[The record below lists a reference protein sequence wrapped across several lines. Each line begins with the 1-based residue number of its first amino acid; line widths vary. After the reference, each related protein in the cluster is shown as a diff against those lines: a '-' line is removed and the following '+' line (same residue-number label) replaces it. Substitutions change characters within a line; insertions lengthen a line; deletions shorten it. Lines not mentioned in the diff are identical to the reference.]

1 MKKISFLL
9 FLAATAL
16 LSSCNYQNNNQIV
29 QDDVN
34 EGNERIYGD
43 GPEAP
48 ARQLAKEYEATP
60 EDVARAAKIKE
71 TLYGE

>member
-9 FLAATAL
+9 FVAATAL
-16 LSSCNYQNNNQIV
+16 LSSCDYQKNNTIK

-34 EGNERIYGD
+34 EGNERVYGD

>member
-1 MKKISFLL
+1 MKRINVLL
-9 FLAATAL
+9 LIAATAV
-16 LSSCNYQNNNQIV
+16 LSSCNYQKNNTIK

-48 ARQLAKEYEATP
+48 ARQLAKQFEATP

-71 TLYGE
+71 TLYGK